1 MEEKIY
7 LPKDRKNK
15 KEIAISIIVVIIVT
29 IAILVIGSM
38 IKKAK
43 YHKTYEYK
51 LLQLGYTKE
60 EVKTLLDYENLD
72 LDYVLTIEK
81 NDKLIPILNE
91 KYYLSKNLKK
101 YIDYQKANTDKST
114 TDVIAIINTHN
125 DDDYYTN
132 EIASN
137 QKKNYKILVNKHYH
151 VDDKYEPDDLVKVS
165 NWYAYGDDQFVRKE
179 AYDEFVSMF
188 NAAKDNDIKIII
200 NSSYR
205 SYADQKATYDDFIER
220 YGLETTEGLAAHP
233 GNSEHQTGLAIDVTT
248 PGYNTKTF
256 DTSDAYTW
264 LTNNAYKYGYI
275 LRYPKD
281 KEYLTGFDYESWHY
295 RYVGKEIAKYIHENN
310 ITYDEY
316 YAYFLED
323 EKEK

>member
-7 LPKDRKNK
+7 LPKNRKNK
-15 KEIAISIIVVIIVT
+15 KEIAISIAIVIVVTIVILII
-29 IAILVIGSM
+29 GNM

-60 EVKTLLDYENLD
+60 EVKTLQSYENLD
-72 LDYVLTIEK
+72 LDCVLSIDK
-81 NDKLIPILNE
+81 NDNLIPILNA
-91 KYYLSKNLKK
+91 KYYLASNLTK
-101 YIDYQKANTDKST
+101 YINYQKEHSDKSID
-114 TDVIAIINTHN
+114 DVIAIINTHN
-125 DDDYYTN
+125 DDNYYEN
-132 EIASN
+132 ELASN
-137 QKKNYKILVNKHYH
+137 KDKDLQILVNKHYH
-151 VDDKYEPDDLVKVS
+151 VDGEYEPDDLVKIS
-165 NWYAYGDDQFVRKE
+165 NWYSYGDDQMMREE
-179 AYDEFVSMF
+179 AYNEFKSLF
-188 NAAKDNDIKIII
+188 NAAKDADIKIII

-205 SYADQKATYDDFIER
+205 SYADQEETYNEYLNR
-220 YGLETTEGLAAHP
+220 YGLETTEALAAHP

-256 DTSDAYTW
+256 DESEAFTW

-295 RYVGKEIAKYIHENN
+295 RYVGKEIAQYIHDNN

-316 YAYFLED
+316 YAYFLEN
-323 EKEK
+323 EK

>member
-7 LPKDRKNK
+7 LPKDKKNK
-15 KEIAISIIVVIIVT
+15 KEIAISIIIVIIIT
-29 IAILVIGSM
+29 IAILIIGNM

-60 EVKTLLDYENLD
+60 EVATLESFENLD
-72 LDYVLTIEK
+72 LDYVLSIEK
-81 NDKLIPILNE
+81 NDSLIPILNA
-91 KYYLSKNLKK
+91 KYYLTKNLTK
-101 YIDYQKANTDKST
+101 YIDYQKEHSDKSI
-114 TDVIAIINTHN
+114 DDIIAIINTHN
-125 DDDYYTN
+125 DDNYYEN
-132 EIASN
+132 ELASN
-137 QKKNYKILVNKHYH
+137 KDKDLKILVNKHYH
-151 VDDKYEPDDLVKVS
+151 VDDSYEPEDLVNIS
-165 NWYAYGDDQFVRKE
+165 NWYSYGNDQMMRKE
-179 AYDEFVSMF
+179 AYEEFISMF
-188 NAAKDNDIKIII
+188 NAAKENDIKIII

-205 SYADQKATYDDFIER
+205 SYADQKATYDDYITR
-220 YGLETTEGLAAHP
+220 YGLETTEALAAHP

-264 LTNNAYKYGYI
+264 LSNNAYKYGFI
-275 LRYPKD
+275 LRYPNG

-295 RYVGKEIAKYIHENN
+295 RYVGKEIAKYIHDNN

-316 YAYFLED
+316 YAYFEEN
-323 EKEK
+323 EK

>member
-15 KEIAISIIVVIIVT
+15 KEIAISIAIVIVVTIVILII
-29 IAILVIGSM
+29 GNM

-60 EVKTLLDYENLD
+60 EVKTLQSYENLD
-72 LDYVLTIEK
+72 LDYVLSIDK
-81 NDKLIPILNE
+81 NDNLIPILSA
-91 KYYLSKNLKK
+91 KYYLAKNLTK
-101 YIDYQKANTDKST
+101 YINYQKEHSDKSID
-114 TDVIAIINTHN
+114 DVIAIINTHN
-125 DDDYYTN
+125 DDNYYEN
-132 EIASN
+132 ELVSN
-137 QKKNYKILVNKHYH
+137 KDKDLQILVNKHYH
-151 VDDKYEPDDLVKVS
+151 VDGEYEPDDLVKIS
-165 NWYAYGDDQFVRKE
+165 NWYSYGDDQMMREE
-179 AYDEFVSMF
+179 AYNEFKSLF
-188 NAAKDNDIKIII
+188 NAAKEADIKIII

-205 SYADQKATYDDFIER
+205 SYADQEETYNEYLNR
-220 YGLETTEGLAAHP
+220 YGLETTEALAAHP

-256 DTSDAYTW
+256 DESEAFTW

-295 RYVGKEIAKYIHENN
+295 RYVGKEIAQYIHDNN

-316 YAYFLED
+316 YAYFLEN
-323 EKEK
+323 EK

>member
-7 LPKDRKNK
+7 IPRKYKNK
-15 KEIAISIIVVIIVT
+15 KEITISIIVVIVIT
-29 IAILVIGSM
+29 IAILIIGGM

-60 EVKTLLDYENLD
+60 QVKTLLDYQDLD
-72 LDYVLTIEK
+72 LDYVLSIDK
-81 NDKLIPILNE
+81 NDNLITILNA
-91 KYYLSKNLKK
+91 KYYLKKNLTK
-101 YIDYQKANTDKST
+101 YVNYQKENTDKSI
-114 TDVIAIINTHN
+114 DDIIAIINTHN
-125 DDDYYTN
+125 DDKYYEN
-132 EIASN
+132 ELASN
-137 QKKNYKILVNKHYH
+137 KDKDLKILVNKHYH
-151 VDDKYEPDDLVKVS
+151 VDGEYEPEDLVKIS
-165 NWYAYGDDQFVRKE
+165 NWYSYGDDQMMREE
-179 AYDEFVSMF
+179 AYNEFISMF
-188 NAAKDNDIKIII
+188 NAAKDADIKIII

-205 SYADQKATYDDFIER
+205 SYADQKATYDDYLQR
-220 YGLETTEGLAAHP
+220 YGLETTEALAAHP

-256 DTSDAYTW
+256 DQSDAYTW
-264 LTNNAYKYGYI
+264 LSNNAYKYGYI

-316 YAYFLED
+316 YAYFEEN
-323 EKEK
+323 EK

>member
-15 KEIAISIIVVIIVT
+15 KEIVISIAVVIVIT
-29 IAILVIGSM
+29 IAILITGSM

-51 LLQLGYTKE
+51 LLQVGYTKE

-72 LDYVLTIEK
+72 LDYILTIEK
-81 NDKLIPILNE
+81 NDNIIKILKA
-91 KYYLSKNLKK
+91 KYYMNKNFKK
-101 YIDYQKANTDKST
+101 YLDYQKEHTDLSID
-114 TDVIAIINTHN
+114 DVVAIINVRA
-125 DDDYYTN
+125 DKGWYTD
-132 EIASN
+132 EIKTDT
-137 QKKNYKILVNKHYH
+137 KKDTLLLVNKVTHL
-151 VDDKYEPDDLVKVS
+151 DEKYEPKDLVKIS
-165 NWYAYGDDQFVRKE
+165 NWYSYGDDQLMREE
-179 AYDEFVSMF
+179 AYNEFKSLF
-188 NAAKDNDIKIII
+188 NAAQEANIKIII

-205 SYADQKATYDDFIER
+205 SYADQKATYDEFMTK
-220 YGLETTEGLAAHP
+220 YGLETTEALAAHP

-256 DTSDAYTW
+256 DESEAYTW
-264 LTNNAYKYGYI
+264 LTNNAYKYGFI
-275 LRYPKD
+275 QRYPKD

-295 RYVGKEIAKYIHENN
+295 RYVGKEVAKYIHDNN

-316 YAYFLED
+316 YAYFIED
-323 EKEK
+323 EK